1 MRGSRIQ
8 AVVRELN
15 GEKIDVINYSIQPEV
30 LISRAL
36 SPAKPVDLYIDDE
49 RKYCVAVFDDEEM
62 DSGVGK
68 SYQNIRLASNVT
80 GYSIEAFR
88 QSEYE
93 GAKSE
98 ETFFLGQIGTLT
110 ARMVEFMREAGV
122 ETVSDF
128 RSASRE
134 DMLEVKGVGEKM
146 IDTIGAKIDAYLES
160 LNTSEEQEALEGEDE
175 PITLEGDGEDELSSD
190 DTENT
195 ETAEASMSKAEAI

>member
-1 MRGSRIQ
+1 M
-8 AVVRELN
+8 
-15 GEKIDVINYSIQPEV
+15 
-30 LISRAL
+30 
-36 SPAKPVDLYIDDE
+36 DLYIDDE